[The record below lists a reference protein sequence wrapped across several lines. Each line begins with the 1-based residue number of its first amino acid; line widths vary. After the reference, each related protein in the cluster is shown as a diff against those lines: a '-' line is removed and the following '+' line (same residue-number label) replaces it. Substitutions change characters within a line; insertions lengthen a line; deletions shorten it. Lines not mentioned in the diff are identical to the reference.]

1 LPLRAAILWLMRR
14 LIKAPRL
21 SESLHPVW
29 VVTGDQD
36 ASRVPTAKPRLKTS
50 IRALYHQGLWS
61 LAGNCTRAPGG
72 GGGCAEITRGIEEA
86 EPEWGQLPVA
96 GQWSLHKGR
105 LGAPR
110 CTRHLLTPYL
120 ACPPENHLFPWS
132 MRYSWW
138 SGEVWTTPAH
148 QHTMRSLPISEQGAW
163 LRRVVSGWMDEL
175 SCHPDEQRGHIR
187 VSGSGRGSMAQG
199 TPTPKPDGPIA
210 DMAPHADHRQGVDR
224 PSTRVASLS

>member
-1 LPLRAAILWLMRR
+1 MGGDGRPRRIPRAKRETQAENAYQSLIPPGLVEPGRQLHKSLRGRGGMCRN
-14 LIKAPRL
+14 
-21 SESLHPVW
+21 H
-29 VVTGDQD
+29 
-36 ASRVPTAKPRLKTS
+36 
-50 IRALYHQGLWS
+50 
-61 LAGNCTRAPGG
+61 TRD
-72 GGGCAEITRGIEEA
+72 REA

-187 VSGSGRGSMAQG
+187 VSGPGRGSMAQG